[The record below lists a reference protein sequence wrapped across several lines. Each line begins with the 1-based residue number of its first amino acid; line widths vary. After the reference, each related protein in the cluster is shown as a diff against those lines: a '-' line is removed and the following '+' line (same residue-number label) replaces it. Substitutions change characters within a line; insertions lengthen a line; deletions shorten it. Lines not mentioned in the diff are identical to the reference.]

1 MITEKDLKNIQVIY
15 VDDEVSNLTA
25 FKSGFRR
32 FYSVETFLSAQ
43 EALDW
48 LEHHE
53 AHVVI
58 SDQRMPNML
67 GTEFLGILYDKYPD
81 TVRMLLTGYA
91 DIKAVIDAIN
101 VGHVFRY
108 ITKPWHEHDIRTAIE
123 SAYEMYRLKRENAE
137 LLQKLKRINEQLEF
151 MYRQSILS

>member
-1 MITEKDLKNIQVIY
+1 MEERDLKSIKVVY
-15 VDDEVSNLTA
+15 VDDEASNLTA
-25 FKSGFRR
+25 FKSNFRR
-32 FYSVETFLSAQ
+32 FYTVETFINPI

-48 LEHHE
+48 LEENE

-58 SDQRMPNML
+58 SDQRMPNMQ
-67 GTEFLGILYDKYPD
+67 GTEFLGILYEKKPD
-81 TVRMLLTGYA
+81 AVRMLLTGYA

-108 ITKPWHEHDIRTAIE
+108 ITKPWHEHDMRTAIE
-123 SAYEMYRLKRENAE
+123 SAYEMYRLKKENAE
-137 LLQKLKRINEQLEF
+137 LLRKLQRINEQLEF

>member
-1 MITEKDLKNIQVIY
+1 MNNDLSNPIKVIY
-15 VDDEVSNLTA
+15 VDDEMSNLTA
-25 FKSGFRR
+25 FKSNFRR
-32 FYSVETFLSAQ
+32 YYSVETFLSAK

-48 LEHHE
+48 LEANE

-58 SDQRMPNML
+58 SDQRMPEMQ
-67 GTEFLGILYDKYPD
+67 GTEFLGILFDKYPD

-108 ITKPWHEHDIRTAIE
+108 ITKPWHEHDMRTAIE
-123 SAYEMYRLKRENAE
+123 SAYEMYRLKKENTE
-137 LLQKLKRINEQLEF
+137 LLNKLQRINEQLEF